1 MTPDSASPSLW
12 QRLTSGTPDS
22 IRPWLRWHP
31 RELDECVR
39 ARGEHLP
46 APLEPGEADE
56 VMDAHRRWGADP
68 ASLANLRRLCD
79 AKARVVVAGQQ
90 PGLLGGP
97 LYTLYKALG
106 AVKLAAELATRHE
119 GLAFVP
125 VFWVA
130 SEDHDYDE
138 VARVRWPLPG
148 GDIADFKFEHPDWRP
163 GRMVGTLPMEPILEA
178 VLRAVREGT
187 NETEFREAELAR
199 LKAEAEGANWEDA
212 FCRLLLRLTA
222 GTGLVIV
229 SPLMT
234 WVRRRGAGI
243 VRRELER
250 PGRSTAVILE
260 RSAELAGAGIDAPLH
275 RTPDAVNVF
284 AVDGAQCRAAL
295 RCEGERIG
303 AAAGSN
309 GGGGGGA
316 SADAARRGE
325 EWAGEAEARPEG
337 FSFNAVTRPMV
348 QDSILP
354 TVAQLVGPGEAAYLG
369 QVEAACEAFGVFRPV
384 RYPRPQVL
392 LLPPNVDRT
401 LRKYDLR
408 VEDVAGGDLKALVQS
423 IQARAGAQEM
433 SDRVAELRA
442 RHRGEL
448 DTLRK
453 SLPPGTGAEAAA
465 EKLIQAVE
473 KGFEAITQKFW
484 DDQRRQSP
492 QVEGAIQKVLG
503 QISPLGRPQERV
515 FNPVAPFSIQYGP
528 AWIGELSVAISVAP
542 DAGMQT
548 FRLGK

>member
-12 QRLTSGTPDS
+12 QRLTSGPPDS

-31 RELDECVR
+31 REIDECVR
-39 ARGEHLP
+39 ARGEQLP

-56 VMDAHRRWGADP
+56 LLDAHRRWGADA
-68 ASLANLRRLCD
+68 ASLANLRRL
-79 AKARVVVAGQQ
+79 AGATARVVVAGQQ

-106 AVKLAAELATRHE
+106 GVKLAAELASRHE
-119 GLAFVP
+119 GLVFVP

-148 GDIADFKFEHPDWRP
+148 GDLADFKFEHPDWRP
-163 GRMVGTLPMEPILEA
+163 GRMVGSLPMEPILEA
-178 VLRAVREGT
+178 VLQAVREGT

-199 LKAEAEGANWEDA
+199 LKAEAAGANWEDA

-234 WVRRRGAGI
+234 WVRRRGAEI

-250 PGRSTAVILE
+250 PGRSTALILE
-260 RSAELAGAGIDAPLH
+260 RSAALAGAGIDAPLH

-303 AAAGSN
+303 AASGSN
-309 GGGGGGA
+309 AEGAGA
-316 SADAARRGE
+316 SAGVSRSCEA
-325 EWAGEAEARPEG
+325 WAGEAASRPEG

-392 LLPPNVDRT
+392 LLPPSVDRT

-408 VEDVAGGDLKALVQS
+408 VEDVAGGDMKALVQS

-433 SDRVAELRA
+433 SDRVAALRA
-442 RHRGEL
+442 RQREEL
-448 DTLRK
+448 DALK
-453 SLPPGTGAEAAA
+453 KALPPGTGAEAAA
-465 EKLIQAVE
+465 EKLIQAME

-492 QVEGAIQKVLG
+492 QVEAAIQKVLG
-503 QISPLGRPQERV
+503 QILPLGRPQERV

-528 AWIGELSVAISVAP
+528 AWISELLGTISLAP